1 MFWRGVVGFLCFQ
14 FLGIPKSRFSFQNS
28 EEPSF
33 IRECAPSHM
42 YMASLLCALTALTP
56 AWSEV
61 RVASLS
67 GSSTSLELGQDLARG
82 NCVLQ
87 VSDVASPEECAE
99 LLKYGLRAADKQQA
113 STWARTASFLAEF
126 TSNNPRSEGRVRVP
140 IRSLHPRQAQQFDH
154 LMARVCSIVDNELPS
169 VAKLFERDVDMDG
182 DVTSSNMKMCDEPST
197 FLSALHAS
205 GGLTYSTREPAINV
219 YRSKGEFLAHTDRQT
234 LTVLIPLSSPESY
247 EGGGT
252 GFWSPASDEGL
263 PQYGQPSSA
272 PGVVLRPPQGTALL
286 YGGRIT
292 HAGMPVETGCRVIFL
307 ASFSARRL
315 DLEVLD
321 TV

>member
-1 MFWRGVVGFLCFQ
+1 MKLA
-14 FLGIPKSRFSFQNS
+14 SR
-28 EEPSF
+28 P
-33 IRECAPSHM
+33 
-42 YMASLLCALTALTP
+42 
-56 AWSEV
+56 
-61 RVASLS
+61 
-67 GSSTSLELGQDLARG
+67 GSSSNLELGRNLARG

-99 LLKYGLRAADKQQA
+99 LLKYGLRAAEKQQA

-140 IRSLHPRQAQQFDH
+140 IRSLHPRQAQQFDN
-154 LMARVCSIVDNELPS
+154 LMARVCSFVDNELPS

-182 DVTSSNMKMCDEPST
+182 DVTSNTCMLCDEPST
-197 FLSALHAS
+197 VSLSALHAS

-219 YRSKGEFLAHTDRQT
+219 YRPKGEFLAHTDRQT

-252 GFWSPASDEGL
+252 GFWSSASDKGL
-263 PQYGQPSSA
+263 PQYGQPASAPLSA

-315 DLEVLD
+315 DIEVLD

>member
-1 MFWRGVVGFLCFQ
+1 ML
-14 FLGIPKSRFSFQNS
+14 
-28 EEPSF
+28 
-33 IRECAPSHM
+33 AAM
-42 YMASLLCALTALTP
+42 MCALSALAP

-61 RVASLS
+61 KLASRP
-67 GSSTSLELGQDLARG
+67 GSSSSLELGRNLARG

-99 LLKYGLRAADKQQA
+99 LLKYGLRAAEKQQA

-140 IRSLHPRQAQQFDH
+140 IRSLHPRQAQQFDN
-154 LMARVCSIVDNELPS
+154 LMARVCSFVDNELPS

-182 DVTSSNMKMCDEPST
+182 DVTSNTCMLCDEPST
-197 FLSALHAS
+197 VSLSALHAS

-219 YRSKGEFLAHTDRQT
+219 YRPKGEFLAHTDRQT

-252 GFWSPASDEGL
+252 GFWSSASDKGL
-263 PQYGQPSSA
+263 PQYGQPASAPLSA